1 MSPFIRP
8 ALLWLSMLLSGGV
21 MASPDRCNAGPRD
34 QWQPIET
41 LEKRLRSEGWT
52 IRKSTIH
59 SGCYKIR
66 GKSGKGMRMKA
77 YFNPKTL
84 EILKDE

>member
-1 MSPFIRP
+1 MSSFIRP
-8 ALLWLSMLLSGGV
+8 ALLSLAMLLSGGA
-21 MASPDRCNAGPRD
+21 MASPDKCNAGPRD

-84 EILKDE
+84 EILKEE